1 MIKQALGRIVRK
13 LGLKQSGKSIPP
25 QQPVDPASYYG
36 AALAFVQQIQTSYY
50 SGSAAGPVIDSMTT
64 PNELAFLREY
74 GKCLFRGKGKIV
86 DLGCWFGATS
96 AALADGLK
104 LNASASDAD
113 IIEAYDLFDWEDW
126 MEPIKEQI
134 GMKVEL
140 SANQCFLAIVE
151 KNLVQYGPRISLHKQ
166 DLSHFEAPADWRL
179 EFLFV
184 DAMKNWELADTIAAT
199 FFTRMIEGE
208 SLMVMQDFAFYD
220 PIVATN
226 HLLMWHLKDFFI
238 PLHHV
243 PDSCSMVFLTIKTPN
258 RSQLIAYSPTS
269 FSEDDVTAA
278 YAYCLPL
285 VQDSMKSSLK
295 VARLCH
301 HLMCQHEQ
309 GSIQAIAALEGDVLS
324 DPMKATI
331 QRSMAETYADPTD
344 SWQRFQPTVMAV
356 LAKLFSC
363 EL

>member
-13 LGLKQSGKSIPP
+13 FGLKQSGKSILP
-25 QQPVDPASYYG
+25 QHPVEPTSYYG
-36 AALAFVQQIQTSYY
+36 AALAFVQQIQASYY
-50 SGSAAGPVIDSMTT
+50 SGSASGPVIDSMTT

-74 GKCLFRGKGKIV
+74 GKLLFRGKGKIV

-104 LNASASDAD
+104 QNSNVTDAD
-113 IIEAYDLFDWEDW
+113 IIEAYDLFEWEDW

-134 GMKVEL
+134 GMQVEL
-140 SANQCFLAIVE
+140 SSNQCFLDIVE
-151 KNLVQYGPRISLHKQ
+151 KNLAQYGSRIKLHKQ
-166 DLSHFEAPADWRL
+166 DLSRFEPPADWKL

-184 DAMKNWELADTIAAT
+184 DAMKNWELADTIAT
-199 FFTRMIEGE
+199 SFFTRMIEGE
-208 SLMVMQDFAFYD
+208 SLVVMQDFAFYD

-226 HLLMWHLKDFFI
+226 HLLMWHLKDFFT

-243 PDSCSMVFLTIKTPN
+243 PDSCSMVFLTMKTPD
-258 RSQLIAYSPTS
+258 RSDLLAYSPTS
-269 FSEDDVTAA
+269 FSEEDVTAA
-278 YAYCLPL
+278 YIYCLPL

-301 HLMCQHEQ
+301 HLMCQHEL

-331 QRSMAETYADPTD
+331 QRYLTETYADPTD
-344 SWQRFQPTVMAV
+344 SWKRFQPTVMSEM
-356 LAKLFSC
+356 AKLLSL